1 MSMGYM
7 RANQVISCQID
18 TCSNVFSSV
27 EAIKTYFPI
36 RTLGILACYS
46 RRFLTTLSIFPCITA
61 IYRIYHIWMFPP
73 TTPQNNSGTFHN
85 THRGLLVSDEIQSLF
100 HGSTAYLLVTY
111 SNQTSV
117 SLEVIKRCITQN
129 MLLQSWRRSSWPC
142 GMFYSLSCFK
152 MKGRAAALFRLTL
165 QKVQW

>member
-1 MSMGYM
+1 MSMGYT
-7 RANQVISCQID
+7 RANQVISCQIA

-46 RRFLTTLSIFPCITA
+46 LRFLTSFLQVSSNYPPEKFWHIPQCTQRSFCLWWNPVTLP
-61 IYRIYHIWMFPP
+61 W
-73 TTPQNNSGTFHN
+73 
-85 THRGLLVSDEIQSLF
+85 L
-100 HGSTAYLLVTY
+100 TAYLLVTY
-111 SNQTSV
+111 SNKTSA

-142 GMFYSLSCFK
+142 GMFYSLSCIK